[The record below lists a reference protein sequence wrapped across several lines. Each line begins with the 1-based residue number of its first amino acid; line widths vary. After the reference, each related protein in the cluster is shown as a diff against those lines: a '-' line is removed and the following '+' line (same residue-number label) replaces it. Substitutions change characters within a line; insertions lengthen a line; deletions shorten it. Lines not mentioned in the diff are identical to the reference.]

1 MPAKWAKRAHAPI
14 VPPSGGTCK
23 SCPLGGCSAYT
34 GTPPGSGFLKPY
46 GQMRSGVMLVAEALA
61 DAGEVRVERA
71 LVGAG
76 GALLG
81 RACSRKQWKV
91 SEMFRCV
98 TTLFCMPS
106 AKLRAK
112 NGWLQPWA
120 EQALA
125 HCAPNLEGEIALQ
138 KPKVIVALGET
149 AFQVLTGE
157 TLPLMAARGY
167 VFRERGDRCWVI
179 PTFHPEWL
187 TKGQQALTQVMS
199 WDLARAVQ
207 IAAEGYT
214 PLTLDYV
221 LDPPYEEW
229 SAYVAE
235 FLRDPSR
242 TLAVDIETQWSGSRA
257 PEADDDDDELIP
269 DETYNIERF
278 SCAFELSRGAS
289 VPFIMPYL
297 PGITQMLQAANHTVI
312 WNRPFDRPRL
322 MKALEIDMPL
332 ERVSDAMD
340 GWHCAFNALPR
351 KLGFATAC
359 LPSSL
364 GIAAWKHLSNSEPA
378 RYSALDSIA
387 LLRNW
392 QDIDTILK
400 ATGAHGVYKSVCLD
414 LDPSLELMSQK
425 GLLIDQQAKDRL
437 EAELAER
444 LDALTREM
452 DALVPDEVKSPHI
465 WTTEANAVKGKQ
477 TFIERLRRQGD
488 ASWEMVSKAP
498 IYAIPAQR
506 KARRCAACGALD
518 VTKVH
523 VTRKTLK
530 VEKEA
535 VC

>member
-1 MPAKWAKRAHAPI
+1 MPNKWVKKATAPI
-14 VPPSGGTCK
+14 VPPSGSTCK
-23 SCPLGGCSAYT
+23 SCPLGGCASYT
-34 GTPPGSGFLKPY
+34 QTPPGSGFLKPY

-187 TKGQQALTQVMS
+187 TKGQQALTQVMI
-199 WDLARAVQ
+199 WDLSRAVD
-207 IAAEGYT
+207 IARDGFTFEKPT
-214 PLTLDYV
+214 CL

-229 SAYVAE
+229 EAYVQE

-242 TLAVDIETQWSGSRA
+242 PLAVDVETPFKRKLTD
-257 PEADDDDDELIP
+257 EDDE
-269 DETYNIERF
+269 DDVEDVTYTIDRF
-278 SCAFELSRGAS
+278 SCSFEEGRGVS
-289 VPFIMPYL
+289 VIWAQPYL
-297 PGITQMLQAANHTVI
+297 SGIKQMLEAA
-312 WNRPFDRPRL
+312 
-322 MKALEIDMPL
+322 A
-332 ERVSDAMD
+332 
-340 GWHCAFNALPR
+340 
-351 KLGFATAC
+351 
-359 LPSSL
+359 
-364 GIAAWKHLSNSEPA
+364 KH
-378 RYSALDSIA
+378 
-387 LLRNW
+387 
-392 QDIDTILK
+392 
-400 ATGAHGVYKSVCLD
+400 V
-414 LDPSLELMSQK
+414 
-425 GLLIDQQAKDRL
+425 
-437 EAELAER
+437 
-444 LDALTREM
+444 
-452 DALVPDEVKSPHI
+452 
-465 WTTEANAVKGKQ
+465 
-477 TFIERLRRQGD
+477 
-488 ASWEMVSKAP
+488 
-498 IYAIPAQR
+498 
-506 KARRCAACGALD
+506 
-518 VTKVH
+518 
-523 VTRKTLK
+523 
-530 VEKEA
+530 
-535 VC
+535 